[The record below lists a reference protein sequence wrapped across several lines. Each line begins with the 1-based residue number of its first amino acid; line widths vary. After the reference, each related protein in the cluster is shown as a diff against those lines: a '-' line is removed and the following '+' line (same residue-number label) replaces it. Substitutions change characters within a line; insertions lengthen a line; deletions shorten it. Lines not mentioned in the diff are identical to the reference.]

1 MRRLLA
7 RRAIQAVVIVWLVA
21 SLTFFLLH
29 LAPGD
34 PVSAA
39 LGNSRVPH
47 EVREHWRT
55 VLGLDRPV
63 SEQYWR
69 YLVSVARG
77 DLGYSFSHQL
87 PVSAVLA
94 DAIPRT
100 LLLMGAALAASFL
113 AGITMGVAQAR
124 RRGTPLDWGL
134 GAVSLLF
141 YSMPDFW
148 LALMV
153 LLIFAYLVPL
163 FPATGIC
170 DPVLCDYFTFWQR
183 LGDRLRHLVLPA
195 GTLTLLT
202 AAGIARYQRAAVL
215 DVAREDFVRTARAK
229 GVDERAITL
238 RHVLRNALLPIITLL
253 GIALPA
259 LLGGSVF
266 VEKIFAWPGMGYITV
281 NAIATRDY
289 PLVTAAVIVGSAMV
303 VVGSAVA

>member
-100 LLLMGAALAASFL
+100 VVLIGAAIAASN
-113 AGITMGVAQAR
+113 AR
-124 RRGTPLDWGL
+124 E
-134 GAVSLLF
+134 VS
-141 YSMPDFW
+141 
-148 LALMV
+148 
-153 LLIFAYLVPL
+153 
-163 FPATGIC
+163 
-170 DPVLCDYFTFWQR
+170 PVL
-183 LGDRLRHLVLPA
+183 
-195 GTLTLLT
+195 
-202 AAGIARYQRAAVL
+202 IA
-215 DVAREDFVRTARAK
+215 
-229 GVDERAITL
+229 ER
-238 RHVLRNALLPIITLL
+238 P
-253 GIALPA
+253 
-259 LLGGSVF
+259 
-266 VEKIFAWPGMGYITV
+266 VEA
-281 NAIATRDY
+281 
-289 PLVTAAVIVGSAMV
+289 
-303 VVGSAVA
+303 

>member
-34 PVSAA
+34 PVSAMG
-39 LGNSRVPH
+39 GNSRVPL

-55 VLGLDRPV
+55 VLGLDRPLG
-63 SEQYWR
+63 EQYWR
-69 YLVSVARG
+69 YLASVARG
-77 DLGYSFSHQL
+77 DLGYSFSHQR
-87 PVSAVLA
+87 PVSAVLG

-100 LLLMGAALAASFL
+100 LLLMGAALAASFFV
-113 AGITMGVAQAR
+113 GIAMGVAQAR

-134 GAVSLLF
+134 SAVSLVF

-153 LLIFAYLVPL
+153 LLVFPYATPL

-202 AAGIARYQRAAVL
+202 AAGGGRDQRSAVL
-215 DVAREDFVRTARAK
+215 EGGQGDFVRTARP
-229 GVDERAITL
+229 E
-238 RHVLRNALLPIITLL
+238 
-253 GIALPA
+253 
-259 LLGGSVF
+259 
-266 VEKIFAWPGMGYITV
+266 
-281 NAIATRDY
+281 
-289 PLVTAAVIVGSAMV
+289 
-303 VVGSAVA
+303 